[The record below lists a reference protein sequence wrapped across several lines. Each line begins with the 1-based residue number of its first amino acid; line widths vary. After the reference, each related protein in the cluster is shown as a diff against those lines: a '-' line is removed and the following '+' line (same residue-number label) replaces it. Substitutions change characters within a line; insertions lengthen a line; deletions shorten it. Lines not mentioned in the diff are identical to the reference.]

1 MSFADVIAHFA
12 TGEYTVLRTA
22 RGVLIN
28 GKYILP
34 QPWAPAT
41 AYILDQLITNGG
53 NTYEATTPG
62 TSAAA
67 AAAWATSHTY
77 ALNAVVQ
84 NGGSLFIATAG
95 GVSASSGP
103 GPVGTGDAI
112 VDGTV
117 TWAFV
122 AVAIGGPTG
131 TGSAIADGS
140 VVWEFNQA
148 NVLQISASIRPMK
161 EGRALVSD
169 SEGEYGSEDVY
180 VYTTTEL
187 RTRAPNNPDTES
199 DVIQIP
205 NTSGVLENWQIIAVK
220 KARTYYRGTAT
231 RLVLP

>member
-1 MSFADVIAHFA
+1 MSFADVIAHFG
-12 TGEYTVLRTA
+12 TGSYTVFRTA
-22 RGVLIN
+22 RGVIVN

-34 QPWAPAT
+34 QPWAPST

-53 NTYEATTPG
+53 NTYEATTG
-62 TSAAA
+62 GNSAAA
-67 AAAWATSHTY
+67 AAAWATSTTY
-77 ALNAVVQ
+77 APNAIVQ
-84 NGGSLFIATAG
+84 NGGSLFMCTVG
-95 GVSASSGP
+95 GESASSGS
-103 GPVGTGDAI
+103 GPTGTGDAI

-148 NVLQISASIRPMK
+148 NVIQINASIRPVK
-161 EGRALVSD
+161 GRELVSD

-180 VYTTTEL
+180 VYTTSEL
-187 RTRAPNNPDTES
+187 RTRSPNNPDTES

-205 NTSGVLENWQIIAVK
+205 TTSGELENWQIIAVK
-220 KARTYYRGTAT
+220 KGRTYYRGTAT